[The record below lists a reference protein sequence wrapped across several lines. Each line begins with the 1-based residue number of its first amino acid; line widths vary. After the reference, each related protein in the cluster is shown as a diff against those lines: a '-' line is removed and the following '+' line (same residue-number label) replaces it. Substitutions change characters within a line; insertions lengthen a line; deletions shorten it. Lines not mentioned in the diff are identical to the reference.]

1 MTLKSLATLLE
12 RRQTEI
18 KLRLQEASGIYT
30 AKAAPHGSSTSSSA
44 ITLSAEDR
52 LRLFALENERL
63 RASLKALNEQTET
76 ELTLINSALLELSQ
90 GSEGMRRLTLE
101 VERLKEEKRVL
112 EAKLAAKDLDKSSLN
127 DNVTRLEAMLQSER
141 SRTSELQ
148 SRLDQMKRDLEAAEL
163 RRGSAD
169 IEQLLKQKIAQLERT
184 AKDLKDERDALKA
197 DNLRMEFRIKD
208 LKGAAESPIKL
219 EVKTVE
225 GLGNPDL
232 TERKIIEAIG
242 SVKEEMRNFNRTQKE
257 VLDRIREDKDRRS
270 PALSQEYQAG
280 RGRHMDFSGQR
291 SWARHNAPG
300 GERETLDPHLEL
312 SLNLPPDFDLD
323 GGKGANLKKMK
334 QVIKLLTERFNQS
347 QKTVEEKTAKLKELK
362 KANKELM
369 REVDGLKGDQRTM
382 KAEEAKLDAQVRK
395 LKDELDR
402 LKAERDRGLETQTG
416 LQKKVDKLEKK
427 VRELKESEQKI
438 QSLEKQKEMM
448 LTNNRERDAEIQ
460 SLRNALNDKQDALN
474 HVMSYSQLN
483 PDASQFDDSAAG
495 LRARYLKLK
504 RLFLGLREAYFRLQD
519 DYATLSAALEKE
531 VKQRDAILEDFLKR
545 SDFFEQKIS
554 EFRDFHDRILDVK
567 RLIVSKHLD
576 S

>member
-30 AKAAPHGSSTSSSA
+30 AKAAPQGTSSSSSV
-44 ITLSAEDR
+44 TLSAEDR

-90 GSEGMRRLTLE
+90 GSDATRRLTAE

-112 EAKLAAKDLDKSSLN
+112 EAKLAAKDLDRSSLN
-127 DNVTRLEAMLQSER
+127 DNVTRLEAMLQGER
-141 SRTSELQ
+141 GRSAELQ
-148 SRLDQMKRDLEAAEL
+148 GRLDQLKRDLEAAEL

-169 IEQLLKQKIAQLERT
+169 IEQLLKQKIAQLERA
-184 AKDLKDERDALKA
+184 AKDLKEERDALKA
-197 DNLRMEFRIKD
+197 DNLRLEYRIKD
-208 LKGAAESPIKL
+208 LRGAAESPIKL
-219 EVKTVE
+219 EVRTAE
-225 GLGNPDL
+225 GLGNPDA
-232 TERKIIEAIG
+232 TERKIIDAIG

-257 VLDRIREDKDRRS
+257 VLDRIREDKERRS
-270 PALSQEYQAG
+270 PAMSQEYQAG
-280 RGRHMDFSGQR
+280 RGRHMEFSGQR
-291 SWARHNAPG
+291 SWGRHNAG

-362 KANKELM
+362 KANKELA
-369 REVDGLKGDQRTM
+369 REVEGLKGDQRTT
-382 KAEEAKLDAQVRK
+382 KAEEAKLDAQVRR

-402 LKAERDRGLETQTG
+402 MRAERDRGLETQAG
-416 LQKKVDKLEKK
+416 LQKKVEKLEKK
-427 VRELKESEQKI
+427 VRELKESEQRI

-483 PDASQFDDSAAG
+483 PEMSQMDDSAGG

-519 DYATLSAALEKE
+519 DYATLAAAVEKE
-531 VKQRDAILEDFLKR
+531 VKQREAILEDFLKR

-567 RLIVSKHLD
+567 RLIVSKRLD
-576 S
+576 G